1 MTDSAYRWVGRLHG
15 NLVHDRRTK
24 VLAHGLAA
32 FLSPGTRLLDIG
44 CGDGI
49 LAARLRETVPQLWVA
64 GAEVA
69 PRVTC
74 AVECKPF
81 DGRHLPFPD
90 ASFDACLLVDV
101 LHHTLEPLALLGEA
115 CRVTSRFILI
125 KDHLAETPLDHWTLR
140 FMDWVG
146 NRPHGVSLP
155 YAYLSLAQWCEL
167 YRKAGL
173 EVVRTERSI
182 PLYPAPFSWVFGR
195 RLHFISLL
203 QKLAP
208 HAGPA

>member
-15 NLVHDRRTK
+15 SVVHGRRTK
-24 VLAHGLAA
+24 VLARELAA

-44 CGDGI
+44 CGDGV
-49 LAARLRETVPQLWVA
+49 LAALLREAVPQLRVA

-69 PRVTC
+69 PRAKC

-81 DGRHLPFPD
+81 DGRHLPFAD
-90 ASFDACLLVDV
+90 ASFDICLFVDV
-101 LHHTLEPLALLGEA
+101 LHHTLDPLPLLDEA

-125 KDHLAETPLDHWTLR
+125 KDHLAETPLDHSTLR
-140 FMDWVG
+140 FMDWIG

-155 YAYLSLAQWCEL
+155 YAYLSPEQWRGL

-173 EVVRTERSI
+173 EVVRTEHSI

-203 QKLAP
+203 QKIAP
-208 HAGPA
+208 YAGPA